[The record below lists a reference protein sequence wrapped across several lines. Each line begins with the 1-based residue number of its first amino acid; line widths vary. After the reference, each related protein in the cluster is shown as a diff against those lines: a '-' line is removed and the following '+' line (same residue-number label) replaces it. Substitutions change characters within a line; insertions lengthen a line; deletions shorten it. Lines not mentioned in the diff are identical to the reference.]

1 MDSTTAFKY
10 LQQEAQA
17 MKKQFYDNRTD
28 MTNGTD
34 KISQAYGFNL
44 AQLNQEQEPNLLILL
59 CDEAEEKIITQ
70 ESKVMEIAST
80 HPVDFDRMIKALD
93 ELALMERRK
102 KQFEKIKNEM
112 FPEQVACSG
121 AKKQMTRTV

>member
-1 MDSTTAFKY
+1 
-10 LQQEAQA
+10 
-17 MKKQFYDNRTD
+17 
-28 MTNGTD
+28 
-34 KISQAYGFNL
+34 
-44 AQLNQEQEPNLLILL
+44 
-59 CDEAEEKIITQ
+59 
-70 ESKVMEIAST
+70 MEIAST

>member
-1 MDSTTAFKY
+1 MKLKPFKE
-10 LQQEAQA
+10 LLKMGKEKIEQSLAPVRALQA
-17 MKKQFYDNRTD
+17 MRQAEV
-28 MTNGTD
+28 
-34 KISQAYGFNL
+34 KIA
-44 AQLNQEQEPNLLILL
+44 EI
-59 CDEAEEKIITQ
+59 EEKIITQ

-112 FPEQVACSG
+112 FPEDE
-121 AKKQMTRTV
+121 RTVKDSN